1 MKKLLLIIFI
11 SYLPATV
18 VGQQVIITADSLL
31 HHLQQAENVYACFD
45 YYTKDTVVNHFY
57 DYEGLYFNDTLRHL
71 LVDLFNDS
79 IGWAR
84 HTAKVVRQ
92 NLENEPEENKRMALH
107 GYLKRNYNKSF
118 ADSVLNNKQLFA
130 QYFDSL
136 CAYEEE
142 SSFERNFKKGSAWN
156 LPNSFTN
163 IIAHSHYPEVY
174 DKMLY
179 YWKNHKGANCEDYL
193 LNVECPEMIADI
205 EHKLDNNELTKDLMH
220 YITQYRSESI
230 RLLIKSL
237 DKTYLVPSILAYP
250 VVFDIPINVCLI
262 GKCMK
267 SYGWI
272 YLEGYVNVEI
282 DEFYGDF
289 EILSNISFIYD
300 IENIKT
306 QKDAIKMSKRII
318 ENKKL
323 LLPFLE
329 LHYQNSLKRE
339 LYWKQNMP
347 YYKKE

>member
-57 DYEGLYFNDTLRHL
+57 DYKGLDFNDSLRHL
-71 LVDLFNDS
+71 LVELFNDS
-79 IGWAR
+79 IGWAKYV
-84 HTAKVVRQ
+84 AKGVRQ
-92 NLENEPEENKRMALH
+92 NLEKEPEANKRRALQ
-107 GYLKRNYNKSF
+107 GYLQHNYNKSF

-142 SSFERNFKKGSAWN
+142 SSFEEDMKKGSAWN

-179 YWKNHKGANCEDYL
+179 YWNNDKGAHCGDYL
-193 LNVECPEMIADI
+193 LNVECPEVIADI
-205 EHKLDNNELTKDLMH
+205 ESKLDNNELTKDLMH

-230 RLLIKSL
+230 RLLIKAL
-237 DKTYLVPSILAYP
+237 DKTYLVPSILHYP

-262 GKCMK
+262 GKCSEWK
-267 SYGWI
+267 GWI
-272 YLEGYVNVEI
+272 DVEGFLNVDI

-289 EILSNISFIYD
+289 EILSNIAFIYD
-300 IENIKT
+300 IRNIKT

-318 ENKKL
+318 EKKEL

-339 LYWKQNMP
+339 LYWKQHMP